1 MRRGR
6 LRGRGPRRPLVI
18 TWTHAS
24 EGGPP
29 PAPARVVGEDPLV
42 EAELCDQTRGEEV
55 KEGLPELAFAA
66 CQKPNLYIHPS
77 FLFNKC

>member
-18 TWTHAS
+18 TWSHAS
-24 EGGPP
+24 EGGHA

-66 CQKPNLYIHPS
+66 CQKPNLYIPIV
-77 FLFNKC
+77 FI